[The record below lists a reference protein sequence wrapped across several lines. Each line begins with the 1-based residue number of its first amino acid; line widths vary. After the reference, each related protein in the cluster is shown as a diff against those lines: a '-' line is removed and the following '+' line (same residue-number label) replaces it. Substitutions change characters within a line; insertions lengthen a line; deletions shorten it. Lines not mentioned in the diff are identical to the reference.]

1 MQLPATNLP
10 AQAEPFPLYPVI
22 HLQVKLPLVLA
33 QFAREWQL
41 WVFDE
46 HSSISKAKFLNL

>member
-22 HLQVKLPLVLA
+22 HLQVKPPLVLV

-41 WVFDE
+41 SIFDE